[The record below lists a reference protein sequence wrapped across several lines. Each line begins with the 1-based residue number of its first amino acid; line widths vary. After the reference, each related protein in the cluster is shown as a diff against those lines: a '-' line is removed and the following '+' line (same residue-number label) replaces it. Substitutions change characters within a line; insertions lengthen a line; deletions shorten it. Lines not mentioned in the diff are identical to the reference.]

1 MKMLLNKQSNT
12 RWFWTLIWC
21 QYYVLQ
27 VTNSQDPEQTP
38 SYPWILAEKDGTILS
53 TNCTCKAGLAA
64 TCVHAAAMMFY
75 VESAVRLGDENTMK
89 WDPDDPIWLL
99 PEEEREEAA
108 KACVRICDMDFST
121 EFKIR
126 REQRE
131 DGFESDEEWWIW
143 ATSTRNSDS
152 VLLPT
157 QQNVAQRINDGNLD
171 LNHKKT
177 VSQTDNE
184 QGVVIWECLPETYR
198 VIAGFGSES
207 RWTETFMA
215 YWISGRTLMDSL
227 ERHFCLLYLKWQT
240 H

>member
-1 MKMLLNKQSNT
+1 M
-12 RWFWTLIWC
+12 
-21 QYYVLQ
+21 LQ

-64 TCVHAAAMMFY
+64 TCIHAAAMMFY

-152 VLLPT
+152 VLPPT
-157 QQNVAQRINDGNLD
+157 QQNVAQRINKYSL
-171 LNHKKT
+171 LMHCIKIK
-177 VSQTDNE
+177 SPAKFLLNE
-184 QGVVIWECLPETYR
+184 QYVFVGGNISFLCVLSCS
-198 VIAGFGSES
+198 SE
-207 RWTETFMA
+207 EA
-215 YWISGRTLMDSL
+215 
-227 ERHFCLLYLKWQT
+227 
-240 H
+240 